1 MTEWEGVFPLWKDA
15 GMTSHDCVSK
25 ARKLFRMKRIGH
37 TGTLDPEVS
46 GVLPLCLGRATR
58 IVEYLQELPKTYEAE
73 MTIGYATDTE
83 DATGSVVERVD
94 AVDVT
99 EADIRAAAER
109 FVGEI
114 EQTPPMYSAVKID
127 GKRLYELAR
136 AGIEVERKSRV
147 VTIHRIDVT
156 SIRRDG
162 PYMKAAMTVVCSKG
176 TYIRTLCV
184 DLGRALGFPAV
195 MSALVRTGSGPIRRE
210 QCVTLAEAALLSEED
225 RLGEA
230 LLPIGE
236 ALSFLPR
243 GDVSEGAVLPAL
255 QGRKL
260 YAKAV
265 RLSTERTGEPPSSGA
280 TYRLHGGDRLIGL
293 YRWDADESLYVPQK
307 LFT

>member
-1 MTEWEGVFPLWKDA
+1 MTEWEGVFPLWKDV

-83 DATGSVVERVD
+83 DATGAVVERVE
-94 AVDVT
+94 AVDLT
-99 EADIRAAAER
+99 EADIRAAAGR

-114 EQTPPMYSAVKID
+114 EQTPPMYSAVKVD

-136 AGIEVERKSRV
+136 AGLEVERKSRV
-147 VTIHRIDVT
+147 VTIHSIDVT
-156 SIRRDG
+156 EIRRDG
-162 PYMKAAMTVVCSKG
+162 PFYKVAMTVVCSKG
-176 TYIRTLCV
+176 TYIRTLCA
-184 DLGRALGFPAV
+184 DLGRSLGYPAV

-210 QCVTLAEAALLSEED
+210 QCLTLAEAARLAGEE

-243 GDVSEGAVLPAL
+243 GDVSEAAVVPAL

-265 RLSTERTGEPPSSGA
+265 RSASEPA
-280 TYRLHGGDRLIGL
+280 DDLAVYRLYGGERLIGL
-293 YRWDADESLYVPQK
+293 YRKDADEDMFVPLK